1 MSTESGISP
10 LQAGDIPEL
19 AALARD
25 VWHKHYP
32 SIITPAQIDYM
43 LSQRY
48 SDSVIREQLGSE
60 RYWWDQLRHN
70 GEMVAF
76 AATELTDHPGEMK
89 LDKLYVK
96 YEQRRGGFG
105 TELLNHVE
113 ARAKSLGCHRLYLQ
127 VNKNNTSAIGAY
139 QKNGFVIAD
148 SVVFD
153 IGAGFV
159 MDDYILEK
167 RL

>member
-1 MSTESGISP
+1 MARTISAVRP
-10 LQAGDIPEL
+10 EDIPEL
-19 AALARD
+19 ITLARHT
-25 VWHKHYP
+25 WHRHYP
-32 SIITPAQIDYM
+32 SIITPAQIEYM

-48 SDSVIREQLGSE
+48 SESVIREQLTSE
-60 RYWWDQLRHN
+60 RYWWDQLRDQ
-70 GEMVAF
+70 GQMMAF

-89 LDKLYVK
+89 LDKLYVN
-96 YEQRRGGFG
+96 YELRRRGYGSA
-105 TELLNHVE
+105 LLGHIE
-113 ARAKSLGCHRLYLQ
+113 ARAKSQGCHRLYLQ

-153 IGAGFV
+153 IGEGFV

-167 RL
+167 RF